1 MCLEAPGL
9 SEHAHDVLEKHR
21 ELYASTLLKRMQGR
35 LGTLPGARKYAD
47 ILGLVEMFFHFA
59 QRKREFH
66 VLLNSLRQQRADQPK
81 MQFPLLFERFVL
93 S

>member
-1 MCLEAPGL
+1 M
-9 SEHAHDVLEKHR
+9 EKHR
-21 ELYASTLLKRMQGR
+21 EIYASTLLKRMQAR

-47 ILGLVEMFFHFA
+47 ILGLIEMFFHFA

-66 VLLNSLRQQRADQPK
+66 VLLCSMRRLKADPNKKFQTP
-81 MQFPLLFERFVL
+81 QLFERFVMN